1 MPLQT
6 RAKRPPS
13 PHKSINQYVVRALE
27 MTLSRKEAL
36 FD

>member
-6 RAKRPPS
+6 RAKHPPS
-13 PHKSINQYVVRALE
+13 PHKSIYQSVVRALE
-27 MTLSRKEAL
+27 MTLSKKEAL